1 MMQLSEGFDKGAA
14 VFNHWKVHNGRDA
27 DDLARADSNGV
38 LLDDSGAARGFGR
51 ENRGE
56 TGAKS
61 NDGGGSDDHGGS
73 DV

>member
-1 MMQLSEGFDKGAA
+1 MRCVANNQHAPRYVCCMMQLSEGFDKGAA

-27 DDLARADSNGV
+27 DHLVRADS
-38 LLDDSGAARGFGR
+38 
-51 ENRGE
+51 

-61 NDGGGSDDHGGS
+61 NDGGVSDYHGDS

>member
-14 VFNHWKVHNGRDA
+14 VFNHWKVHHGRDA
-27 DDLARADSNGV
+27 DHLARADSNGV
-38 LLDDSGAARGFGR
+38 LLDDYGAARGFGR
-51 ENRGE
+51 ENQEE

-61 NDGGGSDDHGGS
+61 NDGGASDDHGDS